1 MRLVYFGPLVDI
13 HMKLFS
19 RASLE
24 LRRKLWT
31 EDIGVVVTAC
41 STKMEPGTWMR
52 SCGNLRYRF
61 RRLPRKEPEGK
72 EPLYSWDR

>member
-31 EDIGVVVTAC
+31 EDIGLVVSAC
-41 STKMEPGTWMR
+41 STKMEPWTWMR

-72 EPLYSWDR
+72 EPL